1 MQGLKFVTT
10 DLWVTYTDV
19 LLRRGAQ
26 ANAAVRSLC
35 VCVCVCGSVYVCV
48 YHCCPVP
55 CLVSVSESVLHV
67 PPFSLSLSLSLSL
80 SFLFSTAGTRHCG
93 RDAVSFSVRG

>member
-35 VCVCVCGSVYVCV
+35 VCVCVCVVLCMFVCIIV
-48 YHCCPVP
+48 AP
-55 CLVSVSESVLHV
+55 CR
-67 PPFSLSLSLSLSL
+67 
-80 SFLFSTAGTRHCG
+80 AWCQ
-93 RDAVSFSVRG
+93 